1 MTLVLL
7 NLFSFF
13 CKNYSYEKHK
23 YDFYNNFFHLFDWLY
38 TKRIDLG
45 ELSGL
50 FMGCMG
56 KEIVFT
62 TLKQFLRKT
71 LPPAISLTIIIME
84 FAQCMSNK

>member
-1 MTLVLL
+1 MDRQ
-7 NLFSFF
+7 F
-13 CKNYSYEKHK
+13 E
-23 YDFYNNFFHLFDWLY
+23 D
-38 TKRIDLG
+38 KRVDNIKDCLIEAVSIDGIIDLG